1 MTSEIDVLQT
11 NEFLRRR
18 KLRLQQVREQS
29 KDIAK
34 RIRQRAKVEKSR
46 NLADIDSKKEKE
58 YFECQEKLVKRLE
71 LLYSK
76 GLQNV
81 GASHKKALEACEP
94 DLKEKTDPSK
104 LRGREATA
112 EVRKRRQEKL
122 DEQKKVLDRKLKA
135 REVANEISREKS
147 STITKNLIKQVKRTD
162 NLQTKSASSINEKN
176 DKVLNG
182 NIDSKKDNLNVSKAD
197 MATQWEL
204 GELPN
209 EWEPNIPA
217 LSLPKDETAQ
227 DPIVHTEKSDINK
240 RPNLFA
246 LSEEMP
252 SSLRGGHSSVPEE
265 TVPLKTSLNLVS
277 EYLQNRNLRLR
288 QFEPFKKSTDD
299 LQSIKQTILRT
310 RASRADGSVFHSICH
325 VLDEQVIPVP
335 SWQPEEN
342 IGLCNHHSK
351 HTPYS
356 HKCLSKFSKDMHSSL
371 LSNRNNLNQVPNLSS
386 RSNKFSCGTETV
398 SGNKEKS
405 FRSTVPDIAINRKKF
420 ISVYNHNTRDIMDV
434 PYGKEEVV
442 SHDKKTDDDA
452 YAQAFQETASAS
464 NMEKEQLNKRQQDMR
479 NKVAVTKQN
488 VDKEYR
494 DTLAFLNS
502 LPKDNGFKPIRTS
515 YMDDQRQQLQ
525 KDKHQRKLQQEF
537 KKIEKEHQKHNC
549 KHKKRKS
556 TVLEKSRSE
565 SKSPVTTDERQR
577 RDFEYSWMPVPESDG
592 NFAIHTIPTTT
603 KNKSGNTVK
612 FSEPNSYHEYRSRH
626 KHTPPTKDN
635 NNEKHEK
642 KIVETVIVQQNSN
655 GSDETENSVCSD
667 TSSVENLSLERN
679 KNVSN
684 IDSKL
689 RDADRIIIYKILDSR
704 NKKKGKTKKSEG
716 FTDYKK
722 FSNPSENLS
731 EKQKTE
737 NLERNIHTIHK
748 EVSFEQVKEGVYKG
762 VNNEGLVHDY
772 LCCTNDVD
780 VWGTST
786 ERKYWWDNITSMY
799 FTKDYEV
806 TECGNQ
812 NRQSD
817 KLEQSKCCGKTI
829 SRQKNREYQNQGGDP
844 ILRTTKTNDNC
855 NCGKKS
861 NENSLLIQSSAAT
874 SSTSFKT
881 APNDKAGNV
890 NHDSGLIKLIED
902 GGNEA
907 GKFYIGAS
915 GFIKDDNYEVVI
927 QLRKKDGEKVTNQEN
942 KNASIADTTS
952 EKFNT
957 LTTLE
962 NNQVS
967 DDVGNL
973 DQLSKN
979 KEENVVSATSL
990 NVNETKNVVETSDAV
1005 KNVDKQSLSKEES
1018 EAVRTEII
1026 IKPQISNMCEKA
1038 VHTSFDDTYAIP
1050 IHVRKADPLSRPA
1063 TSTYTQTSFN
1073 SSIQRPVFM
1082 HMSSST
1088 STAYM
1093 SPPELVLP
1101 KFLKQDYIMTH
1112 DDMFESE
1119 NTVNQTDPQYEIIG
1133 GDCEECR
1140 CKRCASIGK
1149 TSAGDL
1155 NFKKRNTN
1163 NTPPNTARS
1172 NNGTR
1177 STSVLKKT
1185 KNRNCKCHKC
1195 KCRSEMKL
1203 CKSHRKRT
1211 KSGSGNTNS
1220 TMDYLNKNSKIKV
1233 PSSRYHQP
1241 ISNIKEKA
1249 DNKINPLVKTYVQ
1262 KLLALNREGL
1272 KAVEIMNQNCS
1283 AVSTPGSSIINA
1295 PSNNDKKRSST
1306 EILENKISL
1315 EQIKNVFKQQILK
1328 ENFNQCKQN
1337 IKSTNMNSIDSQ
1349 TEKNPKLLK
1358 ILKKKS
1364 VHKVKS
1370 LNISR
1375 QLLNKKK
1382 TEFRRPVYNSKIV
1395 TSTSSSTREEK
1406 KVVCIDTKKSRSRCK
1421 SSPTPRSFGNS
1432 EYKNSTSSD
1441 MDDPNYKKT
1450 FKPVAKNWT
1459 AQINN
1464 NNLIN
1469 DPDSI
1474 NTNSNQ
1480 KQNKK
1485 ISQLNI
1491 RAHQLKQSYISSDSE
1506 VPSVVSKHL
1515 TEPRS
1520 PTNFSTQTNRSIDI
1534 ETNFMKVAEDKLQ
1547 NMEKI
1552 ADLTEKCTK
1561 RLSNLAKVLEEVR
1574 RNKSLVYS
1582 QISTSDS
1589 ASESEHKSDK
1599 NEITETPVPYHHVI
1613 IQKGTQPSF
1622 SSLTSPLNL
1631 DEKKLCTK
1639 DSTEYTPLLND
1650 IPKPVSFVIPSNEEC
1665 VPSNDKTSNTKNTTT
1680 ECEGVKMRGK
1690 PPPALSRINLKNGQD
1705 ICVTPHELSTVIEV
1719 DSPMS
1724 FKLKNQSARLDTKIE
1739 VPVQSNQTSDEAD
1752 SQNKINVAN
1761 TSPNVKEPRI
1771 DPDLLQSNL
1780 TVFKNQAKVST
1791 DSSDDS
1797 KIQTMDINRFNDI
1810 MLKPFISLQEY
1821 AKQYSIG
1828 LEEGSN
1834 MEDVINS
1841 DPVNEDLSSLHSDGS
1856 LPDVIA
1862 ELLKRNII
1870 SEPFKFDT
1878 ASNGNSTT
1886 ISSESTLSILALS
1899 KTRKDKKKTGLL
1911 IKNKENIADT
1921 SETLS
1926 ISSNPDLENAFQKLG
1941 MGWASSTLKKT
1952 KERLALSSSS
1962 NTSSSSM
1969 AQFKIKSF
1977 SQVTPTLTTDS
1988 TSSLLDISKDQ
1999 KIQSLERNVK
2009 DNYKNA
2015 VQQTSLTNSMT
2026 VKEFLT
2032 NELAKKITFSNK
2044 STRKEADE
2052 EFVSLYET
2060 NMPEDMKCTNVEI
2073 QEDDAQSTVVSNTR
2087 ARTST
2092 PVQIFKSTTYNSTSS
2107 SSTSN
2112 GLFSNA
2118 DELSSVKVT
2127 STSMRN
2133 HSTSDKDDLT
2143 IPSYSLKTRKELSD
2157 FSKSD

>member
-46 NLADIDSKKEKE
+46 HITDIDSKKEKE

-81 GASHKKALEACEP
+81 GASHKKALEVCQP
-94 DLKEKTDPSK
+94 DLIEKTDPSK
-104 LRGREATA
+104 LRGKEATA
-112 EVRKRRQEKL
+112 EVRKRKQEKL
-122 DEQKKVLDRKLKA
+122 DEQKKLLDRKLKA
-135 REVANEISREKS
+135 REAANEISREKS
-147 STITKNLIKQVKRTD
+147 SSVAKNITKQTKRTD
-162 NLQTKSASSINEKN
+162 NLQSKSASCLNEIN
-176 DKVLNG
+176 DKVFDG
-182 NIDSKKDNLNVSKAD
+182 NVNSKKDNLDVSKAD
-197 MATQWEL
+197 MATQWESE
-204 GELPN
+204 ELPN

-217 LSLPKDETAQ
+217 LSLPKDETVL
-227 DPIVHTEKSDINK
+227 DTIVQTDKSDKNK

-246 LSEEMP
+246 LSDEMP
-252 SSLRGGHSSVPEE
+252 SSLRGGLSSVPEE
-265 TVPLKTSLNLVS
+265 TVPLKTTLNLVS
-277 EYLQNRNLRLR
+277 DYLQNRNLRLR
-288 QFEPFKKSTDD
+288 EFEPFKKPTDD

-310 RASRADGSVFHSICH
+310 RASRAD
-325 VLDEQVIPVP
+325 
-335 SWQPEEN
+335 
-342 IGLCNHHSK
+342 
-351 HTPYS
+351 
-356 HKCLSKFSKDMHSSL
+356 
-371 LSNRNNLNQVPNLSS
+371 
-386 RSNKFSCGTETV
+386 V

-405 FRSTVPDIAINRKKF
+405 FRSTDPEIAITRKKS

-434 PYGKEEVV
+434 PYGKEEFV
-442 SHDKKTDDDA
+442 SHDMKTDEDA
-452 YAQAFQETASAS
+452 YAQALQETASAS
-464 NMEKEQLNKRQQDMR
+464 NMEKEQHNKRQQDMR
-479 NKVAVTKQN
+479 NKVATTKQN

-502 LPKDNGFKPIRTS
+502 LPKDNGLKPIKTT

-525 KDKHQRKLQQEF
+525 KDKNQRKLQLEF
-537 KKIEKEHQKHNC
+537 KKIEKECQKNC
-549 KHKKRKS
+549 KHNKRKS
-556 TVLEKSRSE
+556 TVLERSRSK
-565 SKSPVTTDERQR
+565 SKSPVTTDEKQR

-592 NFAIHTIPTTT
+592 NFAIHTIPTTM

-635 NNEKHEK
+635 SNDKHGK

-655 GSDETENSVCSD
+655 GSDDSENSVASE
-667 TSSVENLSLERN
+667 TSSVDNLSLERD
-679 KNVSN
+679 KNVSHL
-684 IDSKL
+684 DSKL

-704 NKKKGKTKKSEG
+704 NKRSKIKKSEG
-716 FTDYKK
+716 LINNRRN
-722 FSNPSENLS
+722 SNPPESCS
-731 EKQKTE
+731 EKQKSV
-737 NLERNIHTIHK
+737 NLEKNIHNIHK
-748 EVSFEQVKEGVYKG
+748 DVSFEQVKEGVYKG
-762 VNNEGLVHDY
+762 VNSEG
-772 LCCTNDVD
+772 
-780 VWGTST
+780 
-786 ERKYWWDNITSMY
+786 DNITSMY
-799 FTKDYEV
+799 FSKEREANV
-806 TECGNQ
+806 CGNQ
-812 NRQSD
+812 NSQSD
-817 KLEQSKCCGKTI
+817 KLDRSHCCGKTI
-829 SRQKNREYQNQGGDP
+829 SKTNDREFQNEGGDTA
-844 ILRTTKTNDNC
+844 LRTTKTNVDC
-855 NCGKKS
+855 YCGKKS
-861 NENSLLIQSSAAT
+861 KENSLLIPSSAAT
-874 SSTSFKT
+874 SSASFKT
-881 APNDKAGNV
+881 APNDKANNV
-890 NHDSGLIKLIED
+890 NQDSGLIKLIDD

-927 QLRKKDGEKVTNQEN
+927 QLRKKDGEKVNNQEN
-942 KNASIADTTS
+942 KNVALPDTLS
-952 EKFNT
+952 EVFNA
-957 LTTLE
+957 LSTLE
-962 NNQVS
+962 KKQVTE
-967 DDVGNL
+967 DGGNL
-973 DQLSKN
+973 DQLSNNNEESTGSALSSNVKKN
-979 KEENVVSATSL
+979 TES
-990 NVNETKNVVETSDAV
+990 KNVVEATIQ
-1005 KNVDKQSLSKEES
+1005 NVDNQSLSKEES
-1018 EAVRTEII
+1018 TTAATETVT
-1026 IKPQISNMCEKA
+1026 KSQISNTCEKA
-1038 VHTSFDDTYAIP
+1038 VHTSFEDTYAIP
-1050 IHVRKADPLSRPA
+1050 IHVPKTDPISRPA

-1101 KFLKQDYIMTH
+1101 KFLKQDYTMTH
-1112 DDMFESE
+1112 EDMFESE
-1119 NTVNQTDPQYEIIG
+1119 NTVNQSDPQYEIIG
-1133 GDCEECR
+1133 EDCNVYEECR
-1140 CKRCASIGK
+1140 CKRCVSVEKNTACV
-1149 TSAGDL
+1149 L
-1155 NFKKRNTN
+1155 NLKKKNTN

-1172 NNGTR
+1172 NDGTKLA
-1177 STSVLKKT
+1177 SALKKT
-1185 KNRNCKCHKC
+1185 KKRNCKCHKC
-1195 KCRSEMKL
+1195 KCNSELKL

-1211 KSGSGNTNS
+1211 KSENTNS
-1220 TMDYLNKNSKIKV
+1220 TMENFNTNKKV
-1233 PSSRYHQP
+1233 ESTRSQKPTV
-1241 ISNIKEKA
+1241 NIKEKEE
-1249 DNKINPLVKTYVQ
+1249 NKINPVVKTYVK

-1272 KAVEIMNQNCS
+1272 KAVEIMNQDCS
-1283 AVSTPGSSIINA
+1283 VASTPGSSIINE
-1295 PSNNDKKRSST
+1295 PSNKDKKHGST
-1306 EILENKISL
+1306 ETLDNKISL
-1315 EQIKNVFKQQILK
+1315 EQIKNVLKQQILK
-1328 ENFNQCKQN
+1328 ENLDQCKKC
-1337 IKSTNMNSIDSQ
+1337 IKSTNVKSTESQ
-1349 TEKNPKLLK
+1349 TEKNPKQSK
-1358 ILKKKS
+1358 IVKKKS

-1382 TEFRRPVYNSKIV
+1382 TEFRRPINDSKII
-1395 TSTSSSTREEK
+1395 TSTSSSTREEL
-1406 KVVCIDTKKSRSRCK
+1406 KVVCVDTKKSKPRCK
-1421 SSPTPRSFGNS
+1421 SSPTPRSFRNS
-1432 EYKNSTSSD
+1432 DYKNSTSSD
-1441 MDDPNYKKT
+1441 MGDPHDKKT
-1450 FKPVAKNWT
+1450 FNQFKSVAKNWT
-1459 AQINN
+1459 AQINKN
-1464 NNLIN
+1464 NHIN
-1469 DPDSI
+1469 NYDSK

-1480 KQNKK
+1480 QQNKT
-1485 ISQLNI
+1485 SRQLNL
-1491 RAHQLKQSYISSDSE
+1491 RTQQLKPSYISSDSE
-1506 VPSVVSKHL
+1506 NPSVVLKHL
-1515 TEPRS
+1515 TEPQS
-1520 PTNFSTQTNRSIDI
+1520 LINLSTQTNRSIDV
-1534 ETNFMKVAEDKLQ
+1534 ETNFMKVAENKLQ

-1589 ASESEHKSDK
+1589 ASESEQKSDK
-1599 NEITETPVPYHHVI
+1599 NEHAETPIPYKHVI
-1613 IQKGTQPSF
+1613 NQNKETESSF
-1622 SSLTSPLNL
+1622 SSLTIPLNL

-1639 DSTEYTPLLND
+1639 ESAEYTPFLND
-1650 IPKPVSFVIPSNEEC
+1650 IPKPVSFIIPSNEYIH
-1665 VPSNDKTSNTKNTTT
+1665 SNDKIIHAKNTTT
-1680 ECEGVKMRGK
+1680 EGEGVKIRGR
-1690 PPPALSRINLKNGQD
+1690 PPPALSRINLKNGQE
-1705 ICVTPHELSTVIEV
+1705 ICITPHELSTVIEV

-1724 FKLKNQSARLDTKIE
+1724 FKLKNQSSRPDTKFE
-1739 VPVQSNQTSDEAD
+1739 EPDKSNQISDETD
-1752 SQNKINVAN
+1752 NQNKINVTN
-1761 TSPNVKEPRI
+1761 TSANIKEARI

-1780 TVFKNQAKVST
+1780 TASKNQAKVST

-1821 AKQYSIG
+1821 AKQCNIG

-1834 MEDVINS
+1834 IEDVINN
-1841 DPVNEDLSSLHSDGS
+1841 DPVNEELSSLHSDGS

-1878 ASNGNSTT
+1878 GSNGNSTT
-1886 ISSESTLSILALS
+1886 LSSESTLSILALS
-1899 KTRKDKKKTGLL
+1899 KTRKDKKKTGML

-1977 SQVTPTLTTDS
+1977 SQVMPTLTTDS
-1988 TSSLLDISKDQ
+1988 TSSLLDISKDHERK
-1999 KIQSLERNVK
+1999 KIQSPGRNVK

-2015 VQQTSLTNSMT
+2015 IQQTSLTNSMT

-2044 STRKEADE
+2044 FTRKEADE

-2060 NMPEDMKCTNVEI
+2060 NMPEDMKRTNIEI
-2073 QEDDAQSTVVSNTR
+2073 QEDDAQSTVVSNAR

-2107 SSTSN
+2107 TSTSN

-2118 DELSSVKVT
+2118 DDLSSVKVT

-2143 IPSYSLKTRKELSD
+2143 IPNYSLKTRKELSD